1 MENQY
6 DEDFRAMNF
15 CKNMLKQV
23 PEMKEMFD
31 KISEA
36 MDELME
42 LNKDLLEDLGRRLV
56 RAYLG
61 NTTIFSEDPSRIF
74 RYPNLVFQQA
84 VEKASQHIAEF
95 SLAVHEKRRE
105 KVLKILDGYWE
116 EAKKDMEEVEGMEEA

>member
-42 LNKDLLEDLGRRLV
+42 LNSNIMEDLGRRLV
-56 RAYLG
+56 RACLK
-61 NTTIFSEDPSRIF
+61 NTSVFSEQPDRIF
-74 RYPNLVFQQA
+74 RDPNLVFQQA
-84 VEKASQHIAEF
+84 VDKAVQHISDFVTAQQEE
-95 SLAVHEKRRE
+95 SRE
-105 KVLKILDGYWE
+105 KVLQIIDRYWDAVKE
-116 EAKKDMEEVEGMEEA
+116 DMEEAEGTEEA